1 MILVI
6 SSPALHPSK
15 FNMRLKNASQ
25 DLKTTKKKEQLV
37 SKGGRHSFIVGP
49 HRRNPIQKRIA
60 ESPLNKDFL
69 RASHIW
75 HPEKV
80 GKQ

>member
-1 MILVI
+1 
-6 SSPALHPSK
+6 
-15 FNMRLKNASQ
+15 
-25 DLKTTKKKEQLV
+25 V
-37 SKGGRHSFIVGP
+37 SKGRRHSFIVGP
-49 HRRNPIQKRIA
+49 HRRNSIQRRIA

-80 GKQ
+80 RKQQVATFETGFKEATFRSPAGIILHGN